1 MKVQV
6 AITAC
11 DFRFR
16 HGVDEMVIPH
26 RHNPIV
32 CHLIEE
38 AIKQDLEK
46 DQIHP
51 AAMRGMEE
59 LVVKLTAYAVS
70 RAAQGWP
77 VEGVEY
83 VSPWETHDEAFHR
96 RCAAMKTQ
104 WDLKWEDMLSSDPTT
119 RNNQALGLLG
129 LR

>member
-1 MKVQV
+1 MKIEV
-6 AITAC
+6 AITPY

-16 HGVDEMVIPH
+16 HGVDEVVTPH

-38 AIKQDLEK
+38 AIKRDLEK

-51 AAMRGMEE
+51 SAMKGMEE
-59 LVVKLTAYAVS
+59 LVVKLTAYAAS

-77 VEGVEY
+77 VEGVIA
-83 VSPWETHDEAFHR
+83 VSPWETHNEAFDR
-96 RCAAMKTQ
+96 RCAAMKAQ
-104 WDLKWEDMLSSDPTT
+104 WDLKWEDMLSSDSTT